1 MNKKEAKTD
10 KMGILSE
17 FISTLFFL
25 ACVLFLSFLLVTFVI
40 QRTTVVGSSMELT
53 LHDGD
58 NLMIDKI
65 SYRLHDPERFDII
78 VFPPK
83 MDEDTLYIKRVIGLP
98 GETIR
103 IDEYGIIY
111 INDVILPEN
120 YGREVILNPGIA
132 INPIKLG
139 DDEYFVLGD
148 NRNNSADSRIEN
160 VGMIE
165 RKEIVGKAWVR
176 IYPFNKI
183 GVLKHG

>member
-1 MNKKEAKTD
+1 MSKKEESK
-10 KMGILSE
+10 KEKGILSE
-17 FISTLFFL
+17 IISTLFFL
-25 ACVLFLSFLLVTFVI
+25 ACVLLLSFLLVTFVI
-40 QRTTVVGSSMELT
+40 QRTTVVGSSMENT

-98 GETIR
+98 GEKIR

-111 INDVILPEN
+111 INEVILPEN
-120 YGREVILNPGIA
+120 YGREVIQNPGVAFNTITLA
-132 INPIKLG
+132 

-148 NRNNSADSRIEN
+148 NRNNSADSRLEN
-160 VGMIE
+160 VGMVT

-183 GVLKHG
+183 GILKHG